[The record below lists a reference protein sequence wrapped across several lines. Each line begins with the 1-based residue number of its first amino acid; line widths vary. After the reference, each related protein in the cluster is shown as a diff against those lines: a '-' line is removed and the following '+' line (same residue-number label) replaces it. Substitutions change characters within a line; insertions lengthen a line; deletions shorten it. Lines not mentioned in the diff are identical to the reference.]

1 MSATLGVFAFT
12 YLPFAFF
19 NLLNP
24 LTTILVAFLI
34 GRTMAAGPAPAAQP
48 EA

>member
-1 MSATLGVFAFT
+1 MSATLGVFAFA
-12 YLPFAFF
+12 YLSFAFL

-24 LTTILVAFLI
+24 LTTILVAFLV
-34 GRTMAAGPAPAAQP
+34 GRTMAAGPTPVAQP